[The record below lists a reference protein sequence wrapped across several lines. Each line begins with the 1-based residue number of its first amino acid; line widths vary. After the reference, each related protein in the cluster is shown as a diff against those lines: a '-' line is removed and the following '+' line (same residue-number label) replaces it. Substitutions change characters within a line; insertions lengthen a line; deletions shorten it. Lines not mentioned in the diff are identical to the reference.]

1 MAKNI
6 LFDTGYWFALY
17 DERDSYHEN
26 ALLLSEYLYPHR
38 LLIPWPS
45 LYETLNTRFVR
56 RENWLADFK
65 AVLKNKNTIQ
75 IQDEKY
81 KYDAIKS
88 IFLQSKSYKKYS
100 LVDLIIREI
109 LLDVEIRI
117 DALIIF
123 NIADFKDI
131 CWKRNIELLDS

>member
-26 ALLLSEYLYPHR
+26 ALLLFDYLYPHR
-38 LLIPWPS
+38 ILIPWPS

-65 AVLKNKNTIQ
+65 AVLNNKNTIQ
-75 IQDEKY
+75 VQDEKY
-81 KYDAIKS
+81 KYDVIKS

-109 LLDVEIRI
+109 LLDVEVII
-117 DALIIF
+117 DALITF
-123 NIADFKDI
+123 NIADFEDI

>member
-6 LFDTGYWFALY
+6 VFDTGYWFALY

-26 ALLLSEYLYPHR
+26 ALLLFDYLYPYR
-38 LLIPWPS
+38 ILIPWPS

-56 RENWLADFK
+56 RENWLASFK
-65 AVLKNKNTIQ
+65 AVLNNKNTLQ
-75 IQDEKY
+75 LQDEKY

-109 LLDVEIRI
+109 LLDVEVRI
-117 DALIIF
+117 DALITF
-123 NIADFKDI
+123 NIADFEDI